1 MVKPELMM
9 VWFMVLPV
17 PEEYPERLGE
27 LEETV
32 HEKVVPA
39 TPDVRLMVVVAAEQ
53 MVWVR
58 GEVVK
63 AGVGLTVTIIS
74 EGVPIQP
81 LAEGIV

>member
-1 MVKPELMM
+1 MVNPELVI
-9 VWFMVLPV
+9 VWFMVLPLPAV
-17 PEEYPERLGE
+17 YPERLGE

-32 HEKVVPA
+32 QEKVVPA
-39 TPDVRLMVVVAAEQ
+39 TPDVRLMAVVAAEQ
-53 MVWVR
+53 MVWVS

-63 AGVGLTVTIIS
+63 AGVGLTVTITS